1 VTADQFSYYLIDTS
15 KLRELGYQDLQHL
28 ISQFPYCQ
36 NLHFLVA
43 KKSHIEEHPDFDKWL
58 NLAATYSTD
67 RSYLYQLL
75 HDVDFEKDY
84 LFEEKFD
91 LNDIAKPKEEVLA
104 EVVSDEIFEL
114 PTLSAILL
122 EQEKEE
128 EKTQLIENQIVT
140 PIAEI
145 APIAISDSA
154 NYDEDDDHYDEDAP
168 LVTFADLMTQSEA
181 EMPAPQAA
189 KNTEEKS
196 SSPKPLPKSS
206 FSSWKK
212 TNSTK
217 GESANLINLVSE
229 EEIASHKQ
237 RIEEKMG
244 QEEEKKKKK
253 NAKKKKNSDEI
264 TFADRSLIKNPEL
277 ATVTLAQVLASQG
290 RIQDSIS
297 MFEKLK
303 LQIPEKSAFFAAEIE
318 KLK

>member
-15 KLRELGYQDLQHL
+15 KLRELGYQDIQRL
-28 ISQFPYCQ
+28 IGQFPYCQ

-104 EVVSDEIFEL
+104 EVISDETFEL
-114 PTLSAILL
+114 PTLSAVLL
-122 EQEKEE
+122 AQEKEVE
-128 EKTQLIENQIVT
+128 NTHLIENQAVAAIKT
-140 PIAEI
+140 
-145 APIAISDSA
+145 APIAIHDSS
-154 NYDEDDDHYDEDAP
+154 NYDEEDNYDEDAP
-168 LVTFADLMTQSEA
+168 LVTFADLMNQSEA
-181 EMPAPQAA
+181 EMIAPQAA
-189 KNTEEKS
+189 KNIEEKPAS
-196 SSPKPLPKSS
+196 LKPLPKSS

-217 GESANLINLVSE
+217 VDTTNIVNLVSE
-229 EEIASHKQ
+229 EEIAAHKQ
-237 RIEEKMG
+237 RIKEKTG

-253 NAKKKKNSDEI
+253 NAKKKKNSDEVS
-264 TFADRSLIKNPEL
+264 FADRSLIKNPDI
-277 ATVTLAQVLASQG
+277 ATATLAQVLASQG